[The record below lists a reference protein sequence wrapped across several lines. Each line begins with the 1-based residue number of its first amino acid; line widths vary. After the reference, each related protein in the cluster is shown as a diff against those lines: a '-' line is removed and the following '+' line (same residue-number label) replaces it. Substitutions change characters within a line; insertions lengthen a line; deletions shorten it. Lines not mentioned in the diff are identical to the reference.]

1 MARSAFAMGRVADES
16 RASSKRLTL
25 ASRSDNA
32 LRSAQCRFR
41 RRGNTTDNCY
51 TSSEARVGINGT

>member
-1 MARSAFAMGRVADES
+1 MVRPVTSARLVT
-16 RASSKRLTL
+16 ASSKTLTL
-25 ASRSDNA
+25 ASRSDSA

-51 TSSEARVGINGT
+51 TGA